1 LRTKLDQEKRK
12 STINEL
18 YSVLAGVSKAFIRTF
33 IVFDALDECDRRKQR
48 EVLLPICHQMG
59 EVGLN
64 VFITSRRFVDDIEE
78 SFRAV
83 PTIRIQAYEDDIRG

>member
-1 LRTKLDQEKRK
+1 
-12 STINEL
+12 
-18 YSVLAGVSKAFIRTF
+18 
-33 IVFDALDECDRRKQR
+33 
-48 EVLLPICHQMG
+48 MG